1 MVMSLGLINYTVGDY
16 ANAAAAAGSGKVNII
31 YQNMNIMFGPVDPSK
46 MWVRS
51 NANAAGTIYWDT
63 IS

>member
-1 MVMSLGLINYTVGDY
+1 MVFSLALINYTVGDY

-31 YQNMNIMFGPVDPSK
+31 YQNVNIMFGPVDPSK
-46 MWVRS
+46 MWVR
-51 NANAAGTIYWDT
+51 ANAASSSNIYWDT